1 MQEIRDYETGI
12 YLSVPKRMD
21 KVKEEE
27 KNGKQGALKAA
38 RNFCGLLS
46 FSPVT
51 TEFGLRLRI
60 TRRGVEEG
68 AGGKTAEPGS
78 AFTRTNKSRRR
89 HLTSHATCGGRRVNR
104 APDSRALPGPHSRGR

>member
-1 MQEIRDYETGI
+1 
-12 YLSVPKRMD
+12 MD

-46 FSPVT
+46 FSPMT
-51 TEFGLRLRI
+51 AEFGLRLRI

-68 AGGKTAEPGS
+68 AGGKTAES
-78 AFTRTNKSRRR
+78 VARS
-89 HLTSHATCGGRRVNR
+89 L
-104 APDSRALPGPHSRGR
+104 GPTKAAGDT